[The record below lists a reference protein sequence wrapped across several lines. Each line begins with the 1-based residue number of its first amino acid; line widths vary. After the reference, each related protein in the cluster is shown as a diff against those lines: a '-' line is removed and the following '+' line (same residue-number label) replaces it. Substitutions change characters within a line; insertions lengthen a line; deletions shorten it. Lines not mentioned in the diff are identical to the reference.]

1 MAKAHP
7 DLLRRAHADGHTI
20 ATHSQQHRVLGQH
33 ASAAEVERDFE
44 SGAEMVAVALGDRKA
59 VAPFY
64 RFPGLSRSAA
74 LEQHLAS
81 RGVMAWS
88 ADFGA
93 DDWSG
98 TADQI
103 SARVLARIER
113 KGRGILVLHDVQPE
127 TARALPKLLRALQAR
142 HFHIVHVVSAS
153 PAATTG
159 QFKP

>member
-1 MAKAHP
+1 MARARP
-7 DLLRRAHADGHTI
+7 DLLRRAHAEGHTI
-20 ATHSQQHRVLGQH
+20 ATHSPQHRVLGPNIP
-33 ASAAEVERDFE
+33 AADVERDFE
-44 SGAEMVAVALGDRKA
+44 SGAEMVAAALGGRKA

-64 RFPGLSRSAA
+64 GFPGLGRSAA

-103 SARVLARIER
+103 SARVLARI
-113 KGRGILVLHDVQPE
+113 
-127 TARALPKLLRALQAR
+127 
-142 HFHIVHVVSAS
+142 
-153 PAATTG
+153 
-159 QFKP
+159 